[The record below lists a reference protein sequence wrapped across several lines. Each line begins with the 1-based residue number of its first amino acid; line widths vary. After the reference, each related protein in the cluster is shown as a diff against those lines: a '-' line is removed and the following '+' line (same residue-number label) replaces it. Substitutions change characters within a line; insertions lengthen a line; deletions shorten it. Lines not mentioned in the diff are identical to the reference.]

1 MTMARERYYPDER
14 VGPFPKPPARF
25 SDGDGRDLEVV
36 TLDDSLAT
44 MDALTR
50 MYLEFDPADRAQGIP
65 PTGEDAIRKWLD
77 PLVETGVN
85 VAVQSASDDPAIVGH
100 AVLVPDVD
108 DEIPPADGW
117 TPGVGGSNT
126 EADGES
132 ASEADDHSVI
142 EADDH
147 NATEADD
154 HSATEDDATTAV
166 DEISAAEDGSN
177 PLETPGDYEWELA
190 IFVLQSHQGA
200 GVGTELLAHLLG
212 EAAARGIEDVWLTV
226 ERWNGAAI
234 SLYERM
240 GFERVGAERFDIE
253 MALRLEPDR

>member
-14 VGPFPKPPARF
+14 VGPFPKPPARIT
-25 SDGDGRDLEVV
+25 DGEGRDLEV
-36 TLDDSLAT
+36 LPLEDSPEAR
-44 MDALTR
+44 DALTR
-50 MYLEFDPADRAQGIP
+50 MYLQFDPADRAQGIP

-85 VAVQSASDDPAIVGH
+85 VAVQSASDGRAIVGH

-108 DEIPPADGW
+108 DEIPPVDGW
-117 TPGVGGSNT
+117 TPGTGGSNT
-126 EADGES
+126 EADGER
-132 ASEADDHSVI
+132 AREADDHSP
-142 EADDH
+142 
-147 NATEADD
+147 N
-154 HSATEDDATTAV
+154 EDDATTAV
-166 DEISAAEDGSN
+166 DESSVAEDDATTAIDESPVAEDGWSQH
-177 PLETPGDYEWELA
+177 ETPGDYEWELA